1 MGPLFVVFLVLII
14 MVIAFVFSGIK
25 IVNQS
30 TVKIIERLGKFNK
43 ILESGINFTIPFID
57 RVRPVSTRVT
67 RYGSDGKTYVSNLY
81 VDYVDLRERVFDFPK
96 QNVIT
101 RDNVTL
107 EIDALLY
114 FQIMDSFR
122 SVYEVENLA
131 MAIEKLTQTTLRNI
145 IGGLELDQTLSSRD
159 KINSELR
166 QILDEATDKWG
177 VKVNRVELKDISPPK
192 EIREAMEK
200 QMRAEREK
208 RQTILIA
215 EGDKQAKVLTAE
227 GERDK
232 LIAEAEGH
240 KQSQIKK
247 SQGDAEAT
255 INIATGEAEAKIRL
269 AKAEA
274 EALKLIQ
281 EVLSKNSTDPAQYLI
296 AMKYIQSLQEIA
308 GQQGEKVVFMPYE
321 TTGVLG
327 SLGGIKELFKDSKPN
342 TGK

>member
-1 MGPLFVVFLVLII
+1 MNALLTVFLVLVVMILI
-14 MVIAFVFSGIK
+14 FVLSGIK
-25 IVNQS
+25 IVGQS

-43 ILESGINFTIPFID
+43 ILESGINLTIPFID
-57 RVRPVSTRVT
+57 RVRPVNARVT
-67 RYGSDGKTYVSNLY
+67 RYGSDGKTYATNVY

-208 RQTILIA
+208 RQNILIA
-215 EGDKQAKVLTAE
+215 EGDKQAKILTAE

-247 SQGDAEAT
+247 SQGDAEAK
-255 INIATGEAEAKIRL
+255 INLATGEAEAKIRL

-274 EALKLIQ
+274 EAIKLVQ
-281 EVLSKNSTDPAQYLI
+281 EVLLKNNTDPAQYLI
-296 AMKYIQSLQEIA
+296 ALKYIQALQEIA
-308 GQQGEKVVFMPYE
+308 AQKGEKVIFMPFE
-321 TTGVLG
+321 TTAVLG
-327 SLGGIKELFKDSKPN
+327 SIGGIKELFKDVNVK
-342 TGK
+342 